1 MDPIV
6 RGDWTFIVRWLTFS
20 PERVPQKDWGLNGF
34 SVLAAISAL
43 LASNASAADLQ
54 VQVRVDVQRGC
65 QLIGQPREAGIEQ
78 LGVLDFGSAARLDD
92 PAGSL
97 GAALIN
103 GRLPRLEC
111 NPDTPYQLRVD
122 GGLHGGV
129 GDVRYLASNEP
140 STPPIPYRL
149 YQDAARR
156 IALPVNVSVSGR
168 VPDLGSV
175 DLPLY
180 GRIEPL
186 AGVPRASLYSDVVKV
201 TVTW

>member
-1 MDPIV
+1 M
-6 RGDWTFIVRWLTFS
+6 L
-20 PERVPQKDWGLNGF
+20 
-34 SVLAAISAL
+34 VLAVMSVMLSVTAL
-43 LASNASAADLQ
+43 AADLQ
-54 VQVRVDVQRGC
+54 VEVRVNVQRGC
-65 QLIGQPREAGIEQ
+65 QLVGQARSNGIVQ
-78 LGVLDFGSAARLDD
+78 LGVLDFGSTARLDD
-92 PAGSL
+92 PAGPL

-129 GDVRYLASNEP
+129 GDVRYLAAAAASGK
-140 STPPIPYRL
+140 PIPYRL

-156 IALPVNVSVSGR
+156 IPLPVNVPLSGR
-168 VPDLGSV
+168 VPDSGSV

-180 GRIEPL
+180 GRIESL
-186 AGVPRASLYSDVVKV
+186 AEIPRVSRYSDLVKV